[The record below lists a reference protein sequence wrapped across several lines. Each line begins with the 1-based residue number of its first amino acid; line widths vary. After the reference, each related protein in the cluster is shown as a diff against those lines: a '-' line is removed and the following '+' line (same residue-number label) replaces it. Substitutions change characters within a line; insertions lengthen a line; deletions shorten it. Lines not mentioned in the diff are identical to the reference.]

1 MVYRAGFPPGFLL
14 EVPWLRKILSF
25 MGTGALS
32 QPAEQEIGLSH
43 LGIIV
48 GVPSEA
54 RSLAKYSI
62 INEPV
67 RLREGVTLDVSG
79 VGPRRAGL
87 ACRRLLEKGATALLS
102 WGSAGGLSPK
112 LSPGSLILPKIIIA
126 SDRSVYHAD
135 PSWHKDLCNRL
146 RGQVEFHTGPLAE
159 SATVVQTSAEKAI
172 LFQQTGAIGVD
183 MESAAVAAVAQGARV
198 PFVAVRAVAD
208 SMNITLPNSALNACD
223 EFGRLNFLKLIRGI
237 AAQPTELF
245 PLIRLARDYR
255 AAQNT
260 LALVARLTGSDLL
273 VPQDRLRE

>member
-1 MVYRAGFPPGFLL
+1 
-14 EVPWLRKILSF
+14 

-32 QPAEQEIGLSH
+32 QPAEQEVGLSH

-62 INEPV
+62 TNDQPV
-67 RLREGVTLDVSG
+67 CLREGVTLGVSG
-79 VGPRRAGL
+79 VGPRRASL
-87 ACRRLLEKGATALLS
+87 ASRRLLGKGATALLS

-112 LSPGSLILPKIIIA
+112 LSPGSLILPRIIIA
-126 SDRSVYHAD
+126 SDRSVYHAH
-135 PSWHKDLCNRL
+135 PSWHKNLCNRL

-159 SATVVQTSAEKAI
+159 SATVVQTSAERAI

-183 MESAAVAAVAQGARV
+183 MESAAVAAVAQEARV
-198 PFVAVRAVAD
+198 PFVAVRVVAD
-208 SMNITLPNSALNACD
+208 STDITLPSSALNAWD

-237 AAQPTELF
+237 AARPTELF

-255 AAQNT
+255 AAQRT
-260 LALVARLTGSDLL
+260 LALVARLIGSDLL
-273 VPQDRLRE
+273 LPQAGWREQQ

>member
-1 MVYRAGFPPGFLL
+1 
-14 EVPWLRKILSF
+14 
-25 MGTGALS
+25 MGTGPLS
-32 QPAEQEIGLSH
+32 QPAEQEVGLSH

-62 INEPV
+62 INDEPV
-67 RLREGVTLDVSG
+67 RLREGVTLGVSG

-87 ACRRLLEKGATALLS
+87 ASRRLLEKGATALLS

-146 RGQVEFHTGPLAE
+146 RGRVEFHTGPLAE
-159 SATVVQTSAEKAI
+159 SATVVQTTAEKAI

-183 MESAAVAAVAQGARV
+183 MESASVAAVAQEARV
-198 PFVAVRAVAD
+198 PFIAVRAIAD
-208 SMNITLPNSALNACD
+208 STDMTLPTSVLNACD
-223 EFGRLNFLKLIRGI
+223 EFGRLNFLKLILGVAER
-237 AAQPTELF
+237 PTELF
-245 PLIRLARDYR
+245 LLIRLARDYR
-255 AAQNT
+255 AAQRT
-260 LALVARLTGSDLL
+260 LAAVARLTGNNLL
-273 VPQDRLRE
+273 VQKTTMKERP

>member
-1 MVYRAGFPPGFLL
+1 
-14 EVPWLRKILSF
+14 

-32 QPAEQEIGLSH
+32 QPAEQEVGLSH

-62 INEPV
+62 INDEPV
-67 RLREGVTLDVSG
+67 RLRQGVTLDVSG

-87 ACRRLLEKGATALLS
+87 ASRRLLGKGATALLS
-102 WGSAGGLSPK
+102 WGSAGGLSPT
-112 LSPGSLILPKIIIA
+112 LSSGSLLLPKTIIA
-126 SDRSVYHAD
+126 SDQSVYHVD
-135 PSWHKDLCNRL
+135 LSWHKSLCSRL
-146 RGQVEFHTGPLAE
+146 EGQVEFHTGPLAE
-159 SATVVQTSAEKAI
+159 SATVVSTPAEKAI

-208 SMNITLPNSALNACD
+208 STDITLPNSALNACD
-223 EFGRLNFLKLIRGI
+223 EFGRLNFLRLIRGI
-237 AAQPTELF
+237 AMRPAELF

-255 AAQNT
+255 AAQRT

-273 VPQDRLRE
+273 VPQDG